1 MNDFATW
8 WTGLSRGQQ
17 DAAFLGSMFVLV
29 LLATR
34 WGLYDSDMRTRAEG
48 RPMLVSRG
56 GRALLLWGIPT
67 AVTLF
72 LAWGMWVG

>member
-17 DAAFLGSMFVLV
+17 DLVVLGIVFVGS

-34 WGLYDSDMRTRAEG
+34 LGMYDADRRTVADG
-48 RPMLVSRG
+48 RPLRVSRR
-56 GRALLLWGIPT
+56 GRAVLLWGVPT
-67 AVTLF
+67 VITLF
-72 LAWGMWVG
+72 LIWGFGGG